1 VGQEHEVELVENSLA
16 RSLYPARS
24 TVEDYYCNYGVN
36 PTYVQLLEESGLF
49 VGGVDAEGDVR
60 VIERRDHPFFLGT
73 LFVPQTRSTKES
85 PHPVMQAFVEAAAS
99 R

>member
-1 VGQEHEVELVENSLA
+1 MGQEHEVELVEGSLA
-16 RSLYPARS
+16 QSLYRASS

-36 PTYVQLLEESGLF
+36 PTYVQVLDESGLF
-49 VGGVDAEGDVR
+49 VSGVDAEGDVR

-73 LFVPQTRSTKES
+73 LFVAQTRSTKES
-85 PHPVMQAFVEAAAS
+85 PHPVMEAFVEAAAS